1 MLSSPRLEGNAWLP
15 DGRKMSFA
23 EYGNPG
29 GRPVVWLHGTPGGR
43 RQIPQEARVAA
54 KETNLRL
61 ISIDRPGCGQSTPF
75 QYDNILEFANDLE
88 VVVDLLGIDEFAM
101 VGLSGGGPYVLAS
114 AYALHPRVK
123 AAAVLGG
130 VAPSVGADAAEGGPV
145 KLTAQLQPLLVHLR
159 TPLAVTLSTL
169 VSVLRPL
176 GTPAIMAYGL
186 LSPEGDRRVVA
197 RPEIR
202 AMLLDDIF
210 NAGPLH
216 AAVYDLGLFG
226 REWGFAVQDVKIP
239 VRWWHGDADHI
250 IPFRHGQHM
259 VSLLPDGELFVLPGE
274 SHLGS
279 LPVAERILADLAET
293 WDRAVAS
300 RASG

>member
-1 MLSSPRLEGNAWLP
+1 LEGNAWLP

-29 GRPVVWLHGTPGGR
+29 GRPVIWMHGTPGGR

-61 ISIDRPGCGQSTPF
+61 ISIDRPACGQSTPF
-75 QYDNILEFANDLE
+75 QYDNVVEFASDLE

-114 AYALHPRVK
+114 AYALSPRVK

-130 VAPSVGADAAEGGPV
+130 VAPSVGPDAADGGPV

-159 TPLAVTLSTL
+159 TPLAFTLTTL

-176 GTPAIMAYGL
+176 GTPAIMAYGR
-186 LSPEGDRRVVA
+186 LSPAGDRRVIA

-210 NAGPLH
+210 SPGPLH

-226 REWGFAVQDVKIP
+226 REWGFAVHDVKTPI
-239 VRWWHGDADHI
+239 RWWHGDADHI

-259 VSLLPDGELFVLPGE
+259 VSLLPDAELFVLPGE

-293 WDRAVAS
+293 WDRAAG
-300 RASG
+300 R

>member
-1 MLSSPRLEGNAWLP
+1 MLTPPALEGNARLP
-15 DGRKMSFA
+15 DGRKLSFA
-23 EYGNPG
+23 EYGDPR
-29 GRPVVWLHGTPGGR
+29 GRPVVWMHGTPGGR

-54 KETNLRL
+54 AETGLRL
-61 ISIDRPGCGQSTPF
+61 ICIDRPGCGRSTRY
-75 QYDNILEFANDLE
+75 QYNHIIEFADDLE

-114 AYALHPRVK
+114 AYALSPRVK

-130 VAPSVGADAAEGGPV
+130 VAPSVGPDAAEGGPV

-159 TPLAVTLSTL
+159 SPLAFTVSALVTAA
-169 VSVLRPL
+169 RPL
-176 GTPAIMAYGL
+176 GTPALVAYAWA
-186 LSPEGDRRVVA
+186 SPPGDRRVLN

-202 AMLLDDIF
+202 AMFLDDIF
-210 NAGPLH
+210 SSGRLH

-226 REWGFAVQDVKIP
+226 REWGFRVEDVKIP
-239 VRWWHGDADHI
+239 IRWWHGDADHI

-259 VSLLPDGELFVLPGE
+259 VSLLPDAELFVLPGE

-293 WDRAVAS
+293 WDRVTT
-300 RASG
+300 SGG

>member
-1 MLSSPRLEGNAWLP
+1 MLTSPRLEGNAWLA

-43 RQIPQEARVAA
+43 RQIPQEARIAA
-54 KETNLRL
+54 QETNLRL
-61 ISIDRPGCGQSTPF
+61 ICIDRPGCGHSTPH
-75 QYDNILEFANDLE
+75 QYDNVLEFASDLE
-88 VVVDLLGIDEFAM
+88 CVVDLLGIDEFAM

-114 AYALHPRVK
+114 AYALFPRVK

-130 VAPSVGADAAEGGPV
+130 VAPSVGPDAAEGGPV

-159 TPLAVTLSTL
+159 TPLAATLTTL
-169 VSVLRPL
+169 VGLFRPL
-176 GTPAIMAYGL
+176 GTPAIIAYGR
-186 LSPEGDRRVVA
+186 LSPEGDRRVIA

-210 NAGPLH
+210 KPGRLH
-216 AAVYDLGLFG
+216 AAIYDLGLFG
-226 REWGFAVQDVKIP
+226 REWGFRVEDVKIP
-239 VRWWHGDADHI
+239 IRWWHGDADHI

-259 VSLLPDGELFVLPGE
+259 VKLLPDAELFVMPGE

-279 LPVAERILADLAET
+279 LPMAEKVLADLAET
-293 WDRAVAS
+293 WDRVG
-300 RASG
+300 SGG

>member
-1 MLSSPRLEGNAWLP
+1 MLTSPRLEGNAWLP

-29 GRPVVWLHGTPGGR
+29 GRPVVWMHGTPGGR

-61 ISIDRPGCGQSTPF
+61 ISIDRPGCGHSTPY
-75 QYDNILEFANDLE
+75 QYDTILEFATDLE
-88 VVVDLLGIDEFAM
+88 VVVDLLGIDDFAM

-114 AYALHPRVK
+114 GYALGSRVK
-123 AAAVLGG
+123 AVAVLGG
-130 VAPSVGADAAEGGPV
+130 VAPSVGADAADGGPV

-159 TPLAVTLSTL
+159 TPLAVTLTTL
-169 VSVLRPL
+169 IGVMRPL
-176 GTPAIMAYGL
+176 GTPAIVVYGW
-186 LSPEGDRRVVA
+186 LSPEGDKRVIA

-210 NAGPLH
+210 SPGRMH

-226 REWGFAVQDVKIP
+226 REWGFRVEDVKTP

-259 VSLLPDGELFVLPGE
+259 VSLLPNAELFVLPGE

-293 WDRAVAS
+293 WDRAVS
-300 RASG
+300 MHV

>member
-1 MLSSPRLEGNAWLP
+1 
-15 DGRKMSFA
+15 MSFA

-43 RQIPQEARVAA
+43 RQIPQEARIAA
-54 KETNLRL
+54 QETNLRL
-61 ISIDRPGCGQSTPF
+61 IAIDRPGCGHSTPY
-75 QYDNILEFANDLE
+75 QYDNILEFATDLE
-88 VVVDLLGIDEFAM
+88 VVVDLLGIGEFAM

-114 AYALHPRVK
+114 AYALYPRVK

-130 VAPSVGADAAEGGPV
+130 VAPSVGDEAAEGGPV

-159 TPLAVTLSTL
+159 TPLAFTVSTL
-169 VSVLRPL
+169 VHALRPL
-176 GTPAIMAYGL
+176 GVPAIMAYARV
-186 LSPEGDRRVVA
+186 SPEGDRRVLN

-202 AMLLDDIF
+202 TMMLDDIF
-210 NAGPLH
+210 NSGRLH

-226 REWGFAVQDVKIP
+226 REWGFSVRDVKIP

-259 VSLLPDGELFVLPGE
+259 VSLLPDAELLVLPGE

-279 LPVAERILADLAET
+279 LPVAEKVLADLAET
-293 WDRAVAS
+293 WDEAANDR
-300 RASG
+300 G